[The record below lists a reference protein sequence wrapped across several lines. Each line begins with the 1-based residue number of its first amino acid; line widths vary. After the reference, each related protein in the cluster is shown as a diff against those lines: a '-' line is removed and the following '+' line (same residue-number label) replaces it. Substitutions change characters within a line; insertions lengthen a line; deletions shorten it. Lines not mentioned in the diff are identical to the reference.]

1 MMDELSAVE
10 DELRDI
16 ATRLDR
22 LTQRLPAM
30 ELDDEQRKSVQRLMF
45 SVQTSAD
52 DLATATF
59 AAWEGR

>member
-16 ATRLDR
+16 ATRLDH
-22 LTQRLPAM
+22 LTQRLPLM
-30 ELDDEQRKSVQRLMF
+30 ELDDEQREKVQKLMV
-45 SVQTSAD
+45 SASTSAD
-52 DLATATF
+52 DLVTATF